1 LATLINAG
9 LFQLTWFG
17 CVVGGAAGEPWWGA
31 PALIGLFVYAAIRKS
46 FWADMSLLAVL
57 LPIGWL
63 LEVVWIDNGILIYGQ
78 DGVPIWILML
88 WAGVALTV
96 NHSLAWFQRYPFCGA
111 ALAAVA
117 APLCYLGGERLDAVL
132 VPEPLQL
139 VWVSLAWLI
148 VFYAMFTLA
157 SRALDWA
164 GRLIAVRQ

>member
-1 LATLINAG
+1 
-9 LFQLTWFG
+9 
-17 CVVGGAAGEPWWGA
+17 
-31 PALIGLFVYAAIRKS
+31 
-46 FWADMSLLAVL
+46 L

-96 NHSLAWFQRYPFCGA
+96 NHSLAWFQRYPCCGA
-111 ALAAVA
+111 AVAAVA
-117 APLCYLGGERLDAVL
+117 APLCNLGGERLDAVL

-157 SRALDWA
+157 SRVLDWA

>member
-1 LATLINAG
+1 MA
-9 LFQLTWFG
+9 
-17 CVVGGAAGEPWWGA
+17 
-31 PALIGLFVYAAIRKS
+31 
-46 FWADMSLLAVL
+46 LLAVL

-63 LEVVWIDNGILIYGQ
+63 LEFVWIDNHILIYGQ

-96 NHSLAWFQRYPFCGA
+96 NHSLAWFKRYPFCGA
-111 ALAAVA
+111 TLAAVA

-148 VFYAMFTLA
+148 VFYAVFAFA
-157 SRALDWA
+157 SRALDRR
-164 GRLIAVRQ
+164 GRLVAAGQ